1 MSSWLVNDL
10 GPKFLPSYG
19 ATIFNTGFLDLW
31 TLMYQAN
38 GVGKKHRLL
47 HKEGIRVE
55 IEVVLITSTCLTP
68 SRNQSPLTLRR
79 LRRAIQL

>member
-1 MSSWLVNDL
+1 MSFWLVNDL

-38 GVGKKHRLL
+38 GVEKSIDCCIKKAL
-47 HKEGIRVE
+47 G
-55 IEVVLITSTCLTP
+55 
-68 SRNQSPLTLRR
+68 LRSKWCS
-79 LRRAIQL
+79 